1 MPFYKVNRAVTESM
15 TNCNKRWP
23 PAQSVQKPNPIFLRF
38 VHGGRTTH
46 LVPPLC
52 LLTKTCLTTCCPN
65 GRHVSSLRSLLQ
77 NNMDPWIK
85 VRGLFSSLVAL
96 YSHAI
101 LLFPYTSLTP
111 LHTLD
116 QLPWMCVFVSWSVA
130 ITKWRPLLTR
140 RPRSSCS
147 ADLLLNS
154 LVTSMHTQ
162 VISVSTHTN
171 ATSH

>member
-1 MPFYKVNRAVTESM
+1 M
-15 TNCNKRWP
+15 TSCSACSKT
-23 PAQSVQKPNPIFLRF
+23 KPNFLFF
-38 VHGGRTTH
+38 VHGGHTTH
-46 LVPPLC
+46 LAPPLC

-65 GRHVSSLRSLLQ
+65 GRHVSSLWSLLQ

-85 VRGLFSSLVAL
+85 VRGLFSPLAAL
-96 YSHAI
+96 CSHAI

-116 QLPWMCVFVSWSVA
+116 QLPCVCVLSWSVA
-130 ITKWRPLLTR
+130 IKKWRPLLTR

-154 LVTSMHTQ
+154 LVTSTHTQ
-162 VISVSTHTN
+162 VVSVSTCHTPTLLVIKN
-171 ATSH
+171 ECF